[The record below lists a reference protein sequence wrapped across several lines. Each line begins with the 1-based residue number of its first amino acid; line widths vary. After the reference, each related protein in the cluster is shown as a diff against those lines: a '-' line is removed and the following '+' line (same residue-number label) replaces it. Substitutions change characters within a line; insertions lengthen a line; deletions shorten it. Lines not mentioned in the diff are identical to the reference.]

1 MRDSTLDSN
10 SAEIDGGAV
19 AAPHIFNLAV
29 AASNVTANRAR
40 RGSGGAFAVAGHSY
54 SSPSTDRL
62 ADCGTL
68 VTPSGAGTDNSSSS
82 SGASTSYMW
91 ALGPGARLVGNQAGG
106 GDGGAI
112 ALSVGLACTNPDA
125 SLARHASLQLSIL
138 GSEVSGNTA
147 YGAGGALAVQNPFD
161 ASVISYSI
169 DQQQIAVQISSTVLS
184 GNRAGRRRGG
194 TAFESTGSGLGGAV
208 YMRAP
213 PAIPWG
219 SGSGA
224 DADLNGANASCTAR
238 VYDNS
243 SFVDNTASDFGGGLA
258 LLWCSVDVRSSRFVG
273 NRAAASGGA
282 MAVVQDGDVVT
293 GFLPPDSTGGALCK
307 VIYSIGFRKP
317 FPENLTR
324 AATRVRSDSPW
335 PASHYPDPLP
345 GPVSSSLWLY
355 RACLMPLGP
364 DLASLPPATLPVSQ
378 ALPAGWPPCPAALHM
393 PLWPYLPPF
402 RPQHFPHPRL
412 SRQAGF

>member
-1 MRDSTLDSN
+1 M
-10 SAEIDGGAV
+10 
-19 AAPHIFNLAV
+19 AAAHIFNLAV

-40 RGSGGAFAVAGHSY
+40 RGSGGAFAVSGHSY
-54 SSPSTDRL
+54 SSPSTERL
-62 ADCGTL
+62 ADCGAL
-68 VTPSGAGTDNSSSS
+68 LPPSGAGTDNTNTNTNS
-82 SGASTSYMW
+82 SGASTSYTW
-91 ALGPGARLVGNQAGG
+91 TLGPGARLVDNQAGG

-112 ALSVGLACTNPDA
+112 ALSVGLVCTNPDA

-138 GSEVSGNTA
+138 GSELSGNTA

-213 PAIPWG
+213 PAVPWDS
-219 SGSGA
+219 SGGA
-224 DADLNGANASCTAR
+224 GADLNGANASCTAR

-282 MAVVQDGDVVT
+282 MAVVQDGDVVS
-293 GFLPPDSTGGALCK
+293 GFLPPDSTGRALLSTSCT
-307 VIYSIGFRKP
+307 SFREL
-317 FPENLTR
+317 FT
-324 AATRVRSDSPW
+324 
-335 PASHYPDPLP
+335 
-345 GPVSSSLWLY
+345 
-355 RACLMPLGP
+355 
-364 DLASLPPATLPVSQ
+364 
-378 ALPAGWPPCPAALHM
+378 
-393 PLWPYLPPF
+393 
-402 RPQHFPHPRL
+402 
-412 SRQAGF
+412 